1 MNELILYIAG
11 LLPLDRG
18 RYLGI
23 YDVFLKQI
31 NFVDCSWFAR
41 LHIPERKV
49 VGCNLNVCFEN
60 DFGRS
65 FFVLISLWTAE

>member
-1 MNELILYIAG
+1 VKLFPTSVPSFQNNTSFSLTEAIKVRVFKMNELILYIAG

-31 NFVDCSWFAR
+31 NFVDCS
-41 LHIPERKV
+41 
-49 VGCNLNVCFEN
+49 
-60 DFGRS
+60 
-65 FFVLISLWTAE
+65 